1 MSTNSK
7 FDENIIEYMLKEMVE
22 QLYEP
27 KMI

>member
-1 MSTNSK
+1 MSTNWK

>member
-1 MSTNSK
+1 MSTNSE
-7 FDENIIEYMLKEMVE
+7 FDENIIEYMLKEMDE

>member
-1 MSTNSK
+1 MNTNSK

>member
-1 MSTNSK
+1 MSTNWK
-7 FDENIIEYMLKEMVE
+7 FDENIIEYMLKEMDE